1 MRPERLQKFSKV
13 VSRRQADLSVI
24 LENVTDMHNI
34 GAVLRSCDSVG
45 INEIFILNTEP
56 HLATDQIIIGKKTS
70 SGARKWVDVHY
81 YTDPTSCFRHV
92 RQKCRLVLSTSLG
105 ENSSDLYNL
114 DLTQS
119 IAFLFG
125 NEHAGLSAEVAK
137 FADGNFT
144 IPQVGMVESLNVSV
158 ACAVTLYETFR
169 QRKLKG
175 FYDENPTLD
184 EPAENALLEDYVKRH
199 DLKLRNK
206 KFVKKKD

>member
-1 MRPERLQKFSKV
+1 MRPERLQKFRRV
-13 VSRRQADLSVI
+13 VSQRQTDLTVI

-45 INEIFILNTEP
+45 ITEIFVLNTEA
-56 HLATDQIIIGKKTS
+56 HLATDQIIIGKKTA

-81 YTDPTSCFRHV
+81 YTDPTACFKHV
-92 RQKCRLVLSTSLG
+92 RQKCQVVLSTSLG
-105 ENSSDLYNL
+105 KNATGLFEL
-114 DLTQS
+114 DLTES
-119 IAFLFG
+119 VAFLFG

-144 IPQVGMVESLNVSV
+144 IPQVGMVESLNISV
-158 ACAVTLYETFR
+158 ACAVTLYEAYR

-175 FYDENPTLD
+175 FYGKNPTL
-184 EPAENALLEDYVKRH
+184 AEAAETALLEEYVKRH